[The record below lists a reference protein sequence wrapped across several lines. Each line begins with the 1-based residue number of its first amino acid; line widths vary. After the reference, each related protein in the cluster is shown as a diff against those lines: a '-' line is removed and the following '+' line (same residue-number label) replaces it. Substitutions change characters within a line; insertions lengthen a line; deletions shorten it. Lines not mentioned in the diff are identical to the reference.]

1 MYAARLWNVLL
12 QHVPGTFLL
21 RFSTSRPGQLTISWV
36 NQGGRRKHTAL
47 LNAGERGFECDTEQK
62 AQIFPTVK
70 DVITGFGEF
79 FTQPCAA
86 PPRAYLKFPDIVNE
100 HFEFLMGGGKLAPDH
115 GGDKESRYD
124 VAIVG
129 TDDERDDCIDVSGV
143 EADENSIYAV
153 AENPDDSYT

>member
-1 MYAARLWNVLL
+1 MYAVRLWNVLL

-36 NQGGRRKHTAL
+36 NQGGRIKHTAL

-86 PPRAYLKFPDIVNE
+86 PPRAEAACPRVF
-100 HFEFLMGGGKLAPDH
+100 
-115 GGDKESRYD
+115 GDAHLVPVDEQLIGSMIQGVKEAS
-124 VAIVG
+124 
-129 TDDERDDCIDVSGV
+129 
-143 EADENSIYAV
+143 
-153 AENPDDSYT
+153 